1 MHPKPPAARASVA
14 AVTALGP
21 AQWGCILSGGAATS
35 GARSRAGDRPT
46 RSGSHGGG
54 CLATSRCAAPHLF
67 SSMREAELG
76 AAGLGGKV
84 SVRGVG
90 GARWAGACVVVVHD
104 KAVYPA
110 AQNREGSA
118 VEWPFV
124 ESKKPVPA
132 VGEMRSVAPPL
143 MRESLAQLQAP
154 LSAPVLSYRDT
165 SPLPPSPS
173 HHGSI
178 GTLGRGLGRTAP
190 LVFRLTLLGVSG
202 CGPGHTA
209 PLGFLL

>member
-1 MHPKPPAARASVA
+1 MVLILVEGCIAPHVYSESYLGEAAAVALYSIAYIVWNQITYEVNGCWPYTFQEQLDSPVLHTAYVVVLFLFIGAPRAARRPRLCCCRDG
-14 AVTALGP
+14 LGP

-110 AQNREGSA
+110 AQKPPPPVARRIQNRQ
-118 VEWPFV
+118 
-124 ESKKPVPA
+124 KK
-132 VGEMRSVAPPL
+132 
-143 MRESLAQLQAP
+143 
-154 LSAPVLSYRDT
+154 LSQ
-165 SPLPPSPS
+165 
-173 HHGSI
+173 G
-178 GTLGRGLGRTAP
+178 
-190 LVFRLTLLGVSG
+190 
-202 CGPGHTA
+202 
-209 PLGFLL
+209 